1 MSPAN
6 HRHERVGEEIAHEI
20 NALLVGELKDPRL
33 EGMVVASE
41 VRVQPDMKH
50 ARVFINVKGTNK
62 EQSDAIKALEHAS
75 GYIRRELVERLQLRR
90 VPELPRN
97 RACSGEWRHRR
108 RRRASGRSTA
118 WAQAEVRGKCSWCA
132 RPNHSLRRLPI
143 PKHPCKGFSRL
154 RKCIALRPKPPFLL
168 CLACFTWE
176 ITSAKRSGGGP
187 HGNDNE
193 R

>member
-20 NALLVGELKDPRL
+20 NAMLAGELKDPRL

-50 ARVFINVKGTNK
+50 ARVFINVKGTGK

-90 VPELPRN
+90 LPEL
-97 RACSGEWRHRR
+97 H
-108 RRRASGRSTA
+108 
-118 WAQAEVRGKCSWCA
+118 
-132 RPNHSLRRLPI
+132 
-143 PKHPCKGFSRL
+143 F
-154 RKCIALRPKPPFLL
+154 ALDLSQEHVERIEQLLKEAKKDKPAAP
-168 CLACFTWE
+168 
-176 ITSAKRSGGGP
+176 
-187 HGNDNE
+187 
-193 R
+193 